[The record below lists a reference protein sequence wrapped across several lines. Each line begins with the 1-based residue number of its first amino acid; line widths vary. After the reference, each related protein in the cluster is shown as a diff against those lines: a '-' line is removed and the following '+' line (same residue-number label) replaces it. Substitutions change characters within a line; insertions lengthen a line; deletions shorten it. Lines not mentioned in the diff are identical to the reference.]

1 MTLNLELSNVTDVA
15 TLDTDSATLVFINE
29 PDLEW
34 VGGGE
39 MSNGF

>member
-1 MTLNLELSNVTDVA
+1 MALNLEISNVVDNA
-15 TLDTDSATLVFINE
+15 TLDTGSVTLVFINE
-29 PDLEW
+29 PELEW